1 MRPFVSGFFHSG
13 KCFQRF
19 IHVPACMKTS
29 FLFMTK
35 QYSAYMD
42 LQRFVFSFLTDG
54 HLGCLHF
61 LAVMNYA
68 AINIYVHVFVCTCF
82 HYSWIFTEE
91 GNCWT
96 MYCFTLPSAMYEGS
110 NFITS
115 SATLFI
121 ICLYHS
127 HSSGHESGIFL

>member
-1 MRPFVSGFFHSG
+1 MESYDMRPFVSGFFHSG

-82 HYSWIFTEE
+82 QFSWMCIVSRIARSYANSVFNFLTVIHLKLIFVYGMT
-91 GNCWT
+91 
-96 MYCFTLPSAMYEGS
+96 
-110 NFITS
+110 
-115 SATLFI
+115 
-121 ICLYHS
+121 
-127 HSSGHESGIFL
+127 